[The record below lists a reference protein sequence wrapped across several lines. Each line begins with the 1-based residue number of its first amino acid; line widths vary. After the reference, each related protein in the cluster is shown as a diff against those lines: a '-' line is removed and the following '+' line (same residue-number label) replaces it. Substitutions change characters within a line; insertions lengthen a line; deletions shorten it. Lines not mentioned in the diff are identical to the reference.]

1 MDKWFAEMQAA
12 SLVLP
17 SSPKDQERWCPRTQT
32 LLLWRPGSWLELLAT
47 DEGPIEAE
55 WLPGNTQE
63 GTGEADCIQ
72 KRGDALSICLR
83 STSWEASP
91 GSEAETSA
99 ERWPGR
105 EPQNESALFWHCRF
119 LKRKELM
126 LGRERAKTGCFK
138 RCSPD
143 VRFFS
148 STAIL

>member
-1 MDKWFAEMQAA
+1 MDKRVCGDVSSFSGFTFFSKGPRKVVSQNPDPFAL
-12 SLVLP
+12 S
-17 SSPKDQERWCPRTQT
+17 
-32 LLLWRPGSWLELLAT
+32 LELLAT

-99 ERWPGR
+99 EHWPGR
-105 EPQNESALFWHCRF
+105 EPQNESALFWQLPIFEEERTNAGQ
-119 LKRKELM
+119 RKGPNWM
-126 LGRERAKTGCFK
+126 F
-138 RCSPD
+138 
-143 VRFFS
+143 
-148 STAIL
+148 